1 MKANTGQTL
10 TVIRRG
16 QGGIRVAAQ
25 LQKPTAR
32 KQASR
37 QALCRRSRFPC
48 CSQGYFDNF
57 DPAQLET
64 LPSEGRDVAKLART
78 RPTRHASP
86 HADQRPGVIH
96 LASCQTAAP
105 IWQNPRVPST
115 QLPRNNPL
123 YSPPDRVRA
132 MLSSIY
138 SSLSISAR
146 SSSGA
151 WPSSAS
157 Y

>member
-1 MKANTGQTL
+1 MKANTGRTL

-57 DPAQLET
+57 DTAQLET

-78 RPTRHASP
+78 RHTRHASP
-86 HADQRPGVIH
+86 HADQRPRVPH
-96 LASCQTAAP
+96 LASRQTVAESYGSHHS
-105 IWQNPRVPST
+105 PSAEV
-115 QLPRNNPL
+115 RRA
-123 YSPPDRVRA
+123 SPPDRVPA
-132 MLSSIY
+132 MPSSIS